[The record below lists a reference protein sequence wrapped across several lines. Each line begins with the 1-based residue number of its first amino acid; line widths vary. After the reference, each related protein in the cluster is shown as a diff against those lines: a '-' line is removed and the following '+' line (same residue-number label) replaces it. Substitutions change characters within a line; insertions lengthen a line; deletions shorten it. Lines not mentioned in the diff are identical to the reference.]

1 MNKSDLK
8 NTYKRQV
15 CLIAFVACLP
25 TSGFAGGAI
34 VGATE
39 FTQIANNVELL
50 ASVQTQIDTYRQI
63 VQSLNLDRLNIQS
76 LGDSFLTNPASA
88 LLRLRR
94 AVQRDG
100 ELGRATVYTLENLD
114 NQFPGYA
121 HYLEQTDPEQTID
134 TYMQWDTRSRDN
146 VRAALESVGANREQL
161 ITEGQLI
168 RKLQQQSQSVSG
180 QKQAIQVGNDIAL
193 AQIAQNQRLQVLLER
208 QIELQA
214 NYQLQEQDRREKD
227 RAASDRLHDYEKPS
241 RSTGP
246 DWIKQAPS
254 PFE

>member
-1 MNKSDLK
+1 MIVFGRL
-8 NTYKRQV
+8 
-15 CLIAFVACLP
+15 LLVALLVYTAP
-25 TSGFAGGAI
+25 SQGGAV

-39 FTQIANNVELL
+39 FTQIANNIELL
-50 ASVQTQIDTYRQI
+50 ASVQTQIETYRQI
-63 VQSLNLDRLNIQS
+63 VQSFNLDRLNIQS
-76 LGDSFLTNPASA
+76 LGGSFLTNPASA

-100 ELGRATVYTLENLD
+100 ELGRATVYTLEKNEEL
-114 NQFPGYA
+114 FPGYA

-168 RKLQQQSQSVSG
+168 RNLQQQSQSVSG

-214 NYQLQEQDRREKD
+214 NYQLQEQDIREKD
-227 RAASDRLHDYEKPS
+227 RAAKENFYDYPKTVSGGDPWVKRKPN
-241 RSTGP
+241 
-246 DWIKQAPS
+246 
-254 PFE
+254 PFPRK